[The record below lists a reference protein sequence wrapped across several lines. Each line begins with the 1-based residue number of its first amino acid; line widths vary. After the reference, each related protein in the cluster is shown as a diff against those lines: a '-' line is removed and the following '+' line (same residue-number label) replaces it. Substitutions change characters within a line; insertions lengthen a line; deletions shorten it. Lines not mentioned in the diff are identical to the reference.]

1 MKIDEEELSS
11 NLEILLDN
19 PDHVDPLNPEINR
32 MFFLDYFEK

>member
-1 MKIDEEELSS
+1 MKFLV
-11 NLEILLDN
+11 DN